1 MYSDKKVAVLIAA
14 AGSGNRLNSDIPKQ
28 FLKIEGI
35 TMLEKTAMVFENSPL
50 VDAIYVVAP
59 EKGQEL
65 CKEILVNVSKF
76 AGVTVGGRTRQDSVR
91 KGLMF
96 IDGNMKPADI
106 VLIHDAARPFI
117 SDEVVERVIESASH
131 HGAAVPCVPVVD
143 TVYNG
148 EEIVG
153 EHGEDY
159 WVLSTLTDRS
169 KLYSVQTPQGFF
181 YDIIMRA
188 HDAAEAR
195 SNEATDDGSLVKR
208 LGINV
213 RLVEGAQENYKIT
226 TAKDLLGSEVRVGI
240 GFDVHAFAEGRPLII
255 GGVEVPNARGLMGH
269 SDADV
274 LTHAIMDAML
284 GALSLGDI
292 GMHFP
297 DTDLAYAGIS
307 SMKLLGNVLTMIRKK
322 GFEIFNIDTVIV
334 AERPRMAGFI
344 PSIKSSLAEALGVPE
359 DCIGVKATT
368 TEGLGFTGRE
378 EGIGAQ
384 AVVQLK
390 RIA

>member
-1 MYSDKKVAVLIAA
+1 MYHDKKVAVLIAA
-14 AGSGNRLNSDIPKQ
+14 AGSGNRLKSDVPKQ

-50 VDAIYVVAP
+50 VDAIYVVAS

-65 CKEILVNVSKF
+65 CKEILSNVSKF
-76 AGVTVGGRTRQDSVR
+76 SGVTVGGNTRQDSVR
-91 KGLMF
+91 KGLGFM
-96 IDGNMKPADI
+96 DGSMKPADI

-117 SDEVVERVIESASH
+117 SEEVVERVVESAAH
-131 HGAAVPCVPVVD
+131 HGAAVPCIPVVD
-143 TVYNG
+143 TIYKG

-159 WVLSTLTDRS
+159 WILSTLTDRS
-169 KLYSVQTPQGFF
+169 KLHSVQTPQGFF
-181 YDIIMRA
+181 YNIIMRA

-226 TAKDLLGSEVRVGI
+226 TPKDLAESEIRVGI
-240 GFDVHAFAEGRPLII
+240 GFDVHAFAEGRPLIL
-255 GGVEVPNARGLMGH
+255 GGVDIPYEKGLMGH

-292 GMHFP
+292 GTHFP
-297 DTDLAYAGIS
+297 DTDPAYAGID
-307 SMKLLGNVLTMIRKK
+307 SMKLLDCVLAMIQKK
-322 GFEIFNIDTVIV
+322 GFEVFNVDTVIV
-334 AERPRMAGFI
+334 AERPRMSELI

-359 DCIGVKATT
+359 DFVGVKATT

-384 AVVQLK
+384 AIVQLK
-390 RIA
+390 RLG